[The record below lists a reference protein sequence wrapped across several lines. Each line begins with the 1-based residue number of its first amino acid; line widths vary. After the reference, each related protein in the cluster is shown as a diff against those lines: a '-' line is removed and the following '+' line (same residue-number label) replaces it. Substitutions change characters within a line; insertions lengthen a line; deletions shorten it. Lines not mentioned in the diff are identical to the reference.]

1 MTSIAS
7 LNDLPNEFMV
17 ELSGSMIISLEG
29 EQADSYLHGQI
40 TVNINKLDKV
50 TARHFAHC
58 DNKGKTWATGY
69 VTRHA
74 SKLLLLTNAD
84 AGNQSLAQLN
94 KYGVFS
100 KVDIVDDTPCYNGYF
115 ISSDAAKNSNTQT
128 LLRELFG
135 IDELEKLFGSS
146 QSEASTL
153 QKVESE
159 QGVIFTA
166 NTSREGF
173 VLLLTKDASDRF
185 EENIGAQSLSC
196 FSHTVF
202 DAIQIESVHPMLD
215 SEAIGEYVPQMI
227 NVQALN
233 GIDFDKGCYM
243 GQEVVARTRF
253 LGKNKRAAYSFKLEG
268 HVSVKPGDSLEK
280 QLGDNW
286 RVAGK
291 VIKVAAL
298 ESETWFIAVLNN
310 DTTSEDLHRLADNNA
325 ITCYPNSLPYSIEQQ
340 ASNIVKKRR

>member
-7 LNDLPNEFMV
+7 LNDLPSDFV
-17 ELSGSMIISLEG
+17 VALSNTMIISLEG

-40 TVNINKLDKV
+40 TVNINKLDDM

-69 VTRHA
+69 VTRH
-74 SKLLLLTNAD
+74 SNKLLLMTNAD
-84 AGNQSLAQLN
+84 AGHHSLAQLN

-100 KVDIVDDTPCYNGYF
+100 KVDIVDETTSYHAYF
-115 ISSDAAKNSNTQT
+115 VSSNAAKNRHFQT
-128 LLRELFG
+128 MLEEHFAKVEL
-135 IDELEKLFGSS
+135 DRLFESS
-146 QSEASTL
+146 QSESNTL
-153 QKVESE
+153 QKVASDH
-159 QGVIFTA
+159 GVIFSA

-173 VLLLTKDASDRF
+173 LLLLGKDANQQI
-185 EENIGAQSLSC
+185 EEHVRSLSIPC
-196 FSHTVF
+196 FSQPVF
-202 DAIQIESVHPMLD
+202 DAIQIESVHAMLD
-215 SEAIGEYVPQMI
+215 NEAIGEYVPQMI

-268 HVSVKPGDSLEK
+268 KVDVKPGDSLEK

-291 VIKVAAL
+291 ILKVAAL

-310 DTTSEDLHRLADNNA
+310 DTTSEDLHRLADHSA